1 MRFRFKLMSRSRRTK
16 SLLIISIIIIIIT
29 IICYK
34 INDDLRPVL
43 IAYCDYEART
53 LAVRT
58 INKTILEEF
67 ASNISY
73 EDLMKVSTDSEGKI
87 VMLQADTI
95 KLNKLSSQIAIDV
108 QENIQDISSKGIN
121 TYVPLGVVLKNDFF
135 AYMGPKIKFKM
146 EPAGTAYTEYRSQF
160 ESAGI
165 NQTRHIIYI
174 DVTIDIYVVIP
185 LYRNSITVSSSI
197 PIAESII
204 VGDVPNTYMNGFPYI
219 NITPTPTPVP

>member
-1 MRFRFKLMSRSRRTK
+1 M
-16 SLLIISIIIIIIT
+16 IIT
-29 IICYK
+29 VICYK

-43 IAYCDYEART
+43 IAYCDYEARN

-67 ASNISY
+67 AGNISY

-185 LYRNSITVSSSI
+185 LCRNSITVSSSI